1 MNFDEPMTKD
11 PLFWAGIVVG
21 AVWAVVTVLANDLTG
36 LDALVTVVASI
47 VATTWV
53 VAGVVAATIR
63 ELYRHRR
70 DRKADI
76 ELLLKEDAVL
86 KETE

>member
-11 PLFWAGIVVG
+11 PLLWVGLVVG
-21 AVWAVVTVLANDLTG
+21 AVWGVVTVIANDLTG
-36 LDALVTVVASI
+36 VSALLTLVTSV

-53 VAGVVAATIR
+53 GAGILAATVR

-70 DRKADI
+70 DRRAYIDVSSK
-76 ELLLKEDAVL
+76 K
-86 KETE
+86 TPS